1 MAIACQQP
9 PTTGRNIGDYFVTMV
24 VEIVPRQPVKMVV
37 IREFDGDSLLA
48 GEGFN
53 IDYTKSGVDFDDGA
67 KNIGVDLNHSGR

>member
-1 MAIACQQP
+1 MAVGCQQP
-9 PTTGRNIGDYFVTMV
+9 PTTSRNVGDHFVTMIIEV
-24 VEIVPRQPVKMVV
+24 VPHQSIEMIVVG
-37 IREFDGDSLLA
+37 EFDGDSLLA